1 MGPEHPV
8 DKNPSDK
15 DPCGDLGGLCSA
27 PRAKRL
33 AACCSALSFSC
44 SVVSARVL
52 GEKGLERRRFGGRA
66 SCQLSRSCVNRL
78 GARRAWGL
86 RRGRAPARR
95 ARQLCERQGIW
106 CWEKR
111 GGRPRDGAGVPW
123 LGGVRGSSGASMAHP
138 GALGMGARWLGTG
151 IACIQWFLQAR
162 LHARLKPTVGFSALG
177 AFRQLSPPKKKKKP
191 TAEG

>member
-1 MGPEHPV
+1 M
-8 DKNPSDK
+8 DKNPSAK
-15 DPCGDLGGLCSA
+15 DPYGDLGGLCSA

-33 AACCSALSFSC
+33 AACCSVLSFSC

-106 CWEKR
+106 CWEKGGGGLGMGQGSRGWVVSGDPLVLLWLTRGLWAWGR
-111 GGRPRDGAGVPW
+111 GGRVPASPA
-123 LGGVRGSSGASMAHP
+123 SSGS
-138 GALGMGARWLGTG
+138 
-151 IACIQWFLQAR
+151 CR
-162 LHARLKPTVGFSALG
+162 LVSVHG
-177 AFRQLSPPKKKKKP
+177 
-191 TAEG
+191 

>member
-1 MGPEHPV
+1 M
-8 DKNPSDK
+8 DKNPSAK
-15 DPCGDLGGLCSA
+15 DPYGDLGGLCSA

-44 SVVSARVL
+44 SMVSARVL

-106 CWEKR
+106 CWEKGGGEASGWGR
-111 GGRPRDGAGVPW
+111 GPVAGWCQGILWCFYGSPGGFGHGGEVAGYRHRLHPVVPA
-123 LGGVRGSSGASMAHP
+123 GSSPCTVKIHCGVFCPWS
-138 GALGMGARWLGTG
+138 
-151 IACIQWFLQAR
+151 LQ
-162 LHARLKPTVGFSALG
+162 T
-177 AFRQLSPPKKKKKP
+177 AFPHKKKT